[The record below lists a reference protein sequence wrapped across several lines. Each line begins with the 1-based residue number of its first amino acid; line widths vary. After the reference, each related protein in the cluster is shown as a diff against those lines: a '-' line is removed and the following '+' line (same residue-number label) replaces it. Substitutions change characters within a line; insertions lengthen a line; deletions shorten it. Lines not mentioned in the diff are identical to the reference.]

1 MSHSTHLPSDPEV
14 YAGHGFPKKPD
25 TIQASPQQAP
35 QNTSKNR
42 CFLVREDFMGKSI
55 RFFEVPLKALMAVA
69 AAIAFLGLPPSSS
82 AHVGFPHCLR
92 HPPGRPFECLRP
104 GGSMNPGG
112 ITGLTFCNKS
122 SYSNIKVAYGATDFE
137 NDWYSK
143 GYWTLARGECSK
155 VLTGSL
161 NNRYYY
167 AYAWVGSASNPS
179 VYWGG
184 GHNSGKFCIGRN
196 SPFQIWNKHNS
207 CTSEGYIRNF
217 SRIDTGSVATGH
229 TYNFR

>member
-35 QNTSKNR
+35 QNTSKNC

-55 RFFEVPLKALMAVA
+55 RFFEVPFKALMAVA

-82 AHVGFPHCLR
+82 AHIGFPHCLR
-92 HPPGRPFECLRP
+92 HPRGQPYNCLGP

-143 GYWTLARGECSK
+143 GYWTLVERGMFKSANRKSYIVLFIIHMLGLAALVTPRYIGVAVTILANSVSAVIVHFRYGISMVVHQK
-155 VLTGSL
+155 VILETL
-161 NNRYYY
+161 
-167 AYAWVGSASNPS
+167 AV
-179 VYWGG
+179 
-184 GHNSGKFCIGRN
+184 
-196 SPFQIWNKHNS
+196 
-207 CTSEGYIRNF
+207 
-217 SRIDTGSVATGH
+217 
-229 TYNFR
+229 